1 MKKRILA
8 CLLCACAALAGF
20 AASSADGRLDGDAN
34 RDGRVTAADAAYI
47 LRYVS
52 GTDDRMDLDA
62 MLSAD
67 VNGNGRIEESDASA
81 ILRDVVDLAP
91 LDPKGTDAQTLSLLN
106 RQSLLYSDEMTEWTA
121 RFLFGMPSGDVRKVL
136 YEGAK
141 LLGTPYGTGEGQL
154 DCSAFVAAAYKNAGI
169 PKSKYPRSYSDGT
182 LNWYRTNHPEKLHE
196 TDEYSREDW
205 TPGSVLIYVNDS
217 TGKGSHLALY
227 VGEICGY
234 PVVMESRRSGCDG
247 VRIGYLMGSSASWDL
262 CWYVDPLI

>member
-1 MKKRILA
+1 MKKRILVL
-8 CLLCACAALAGF
+8 LLCACMAIGGF
-20 AASSADGRLDGDAN
+20 AYSTADGRLDGDAN
-34 RDGRVTAADAAYI
+34 GDGKVTAADAAYI
-47 LRYVS
+47 LRYVAGLDDGMYLS
-52 GTDDRMDLDA
+52 G

-67 VNGNGRIEESDASA
+67 VNGNGRIDASDASA

-91 LDPKGTDAQTLSLLN
+91 LKPKGTDANTLALLEQ
-106 RQSLLYSDEMTEWTA
+106 QSLLYSDDMTEWTA
-121 RFLFGMPSGDVRKVL
+121 RFLYGMPSGDVKKVL

-182 LNWYRTNHPEKLHE
+182 LTWYRTNHPEMLHE
-196 TDEYSREDW
+196 TDEYSWEDW
-205 TPGSVLIYVNDS
+205 TPGCVLIYINDS

-227 VGEICGY
+227 VGEIYGY

-247 VRIGYLMGSSASWDL
+247 VRIGYLMGSGTSWDL
-262 CWYVDPLI
+262 CYYVDPLD